1 MVKFIPIIFQTVDS
15 NDNKIETK
23 VNQSFYMN
31 DESDPILINPLY
43 DTSSKQ
49 GKAKFEETIS
59 QIN

>member
-43 DTSSKQ
+43 DTSSK
-49 GKAKFEETIS
+49 
-59 QIN
+59 